1 MIHHSLSP
9 HCIHPSGIPRFARA
23 RPKRRASR
31 TRHVSRSVL
40 TPSSTPV
47 PILRDI
53 ATLVDRNRR
62 QSSRT
67 RVTHERTHYV
77 AQRARVDALERRA
90 RAHARRRSRPARQ
103 PFTRHL
109 RERGRSRLETGRFAL
124 HRRRRLA
131 VEWEIE
137 RVGGAGWTRFLAA
150 WTGYLHATTAFA
162 AARAHAGGSRRT
174 RGMGRVFAPARANVH
189 GF

>member
-137 RVGGAGWTRFLAA
+137 RVGGAGACDARRGARVTEDAN
-150 WTGYLHATTAFA
+150 
-162 AARAHAGGSRRT
+162 ARAGGRYERT
-174 RGMGRVFAPARANVH
+174 RRGKG
-189 GF
+189 